1 MRNAQNMFQIQSTM
15 PQTIMSRELLQM
27 PAVLLRDYLS
37 NAIIDNPFLEL
48 RYSATEETLC
58 RASNPLNNLETF
70 HADPPETSDA
80 PLSLVEELCGEQ

>member
-70 HADPPETSDA
+70 HADPPRNLRCA
-80 PLSLVEELCGEQ
+80 ALPCGRTLR

>member
-37 NAIIDNPFLEL
+37 NAIIDNSV
-48 RYSATEETLC
+48 RICGSRSLC
-58 RASNPLNNLETF
+58 LI
-70 HADPPETSDA
+70 
-80 PLSLVEELCGEQ
+80 